1 MVRGARTAPARGG
14 KKKGRTPSPKGRAGK
29 KKGRTPSPKR
39 KGRKDRRR
47 GRVSDYSDSD
57 YSSRSS
63 RSRSTSREPSPTP
76 SQEQEELAEG
86 IETLV
91 DLERDLR
98 ALRTERLR
106 EENEAIKRERDAR
119 RERAEGAAAK
129 SGGSAHAP
137 APPAPRSRPLV
148 RAQADAQG
156 GFEDEDEGADDVVDL
171 SGAQAGDGRFATLV
185 KRVHARAATEDQAP
199 QACSVSHALLAEND
213 LTDACEP
220 ALFEFVAAQRL
231 RVLDLEGNALGLRG
245 LEAVCRALAAPR
257 RVGHA
262 APAAVPGGQ

>member
-1 MVRGARTAPARGG
+1 MVRRGARTAPARGG

-106 EENEAIKRERDAR
+106 EENEAIKRERDAW
-119 RERAEGAAAK
+119 RERAEGAAACLLYT
-129 SGGSAHAP
+129 SPSPRDGLLSRMPSSA
-137 APPAPRSRPLV
+137 
-148 RAQADAQG
+148 
-156 GFEDEDEGADDVVDL
+156 
-171 SGAQAGDGRFATLV
+171 
-185 KRVHARAATEDQAP
+185 
-199 QACSVSHALLAEND
+199 
-213 LTDACEP
+213 
-220 ALFEFVAAQRL
+220 
-231 RVLDLEGNALGLRG
+231 
-245 LEAVCRALAAPR
+245 
-257 RVGHA
+257 
-262 APAAVPGGQ
+262 

>member
-1 MVRGARTAPARGG
+1 MVLRRGARTAPARGG

-106 EENEAIKRERDAR
+106 
-119 RERAEGAAAK
+119 
-129 SGGSAHAP
+129 P
-137 APPAPRSRPLV
+137 
-148 RAQADAQG
+148 Q
-156 GFEDEDEGADDVVDL
+156 L
-171 SGAQAGDGRFATLV
+171 SLI
-185 KRVHARAATEDQAP
+185 HI
-199 QACSVSHALLAEND
+199 
-213 LTDACEP
+213 
-220 ALFEFVAAQRL
+220 
-231 RVLDLEGNALGLRG
+231 
-245 LEAVCRALAAPR
+245 
-257 RVGHA
+257 
-262 APAAVPGGQ
+262 

>member
-1 MVRGARTAPARGG
+1 MVRRGARTAPARG
-14 KKKGRTPSPKGRAGK
+14 GK

-106 EENEAIKRERDAR
+106 EENEAIKRERDAW
-119 RERAEGAAAK
+119 RERAEGAAATR
-129 SGGSAHAP
+129 GGHG
-137 APPAPRSRPLV
+137 SR
-148 RAQADAQG
+148 
-156 GFEDEDEGADDVVDL
+156 
-171 SGAQAGDGRFATLV
+171 
-185 KRVHARAATEDQAP
+185 
-199 QACSVSHALLAEND
+199 
-213 LTDACEP
+213 
-220 ALFEFVAAQRL
+220 
-231 RVLDLEGNALGLRG
+231 
-245 LEAVCRALAAPR
+245 
-257 RVGHA
+257 
-262 APAAVPGGQ
+262 

>member
-1 MVRGARTAPARGG
+1 MVRRGARTAPARGG
-14 KKKGRTPSPKGRAGK
+14 KKKGRTPSPKGRGGK

-106 EENEAIKRERDAR
+106 EENEAIKRERDAW
-119 RERAEGAAAK
+119 RERAEGAAATR
-129 SGGSAHAP
+129 GGLRRAHAP
-137 APPAPRSRPLV
+137 APPARAPRSRPLV

-213 LTDACEP
+213 LT
-220 ALFEFVAAQRL
+220 LSL
-231 RVLDLEGNALGLRG
+231 I
-245 LEAVCRALAAPR
+245 
-257 RVGHA
+257 HI
-262 APAAVPGGQ
+262 